1 VLTSICGFFFQTGHN
16 YELSLQQHSQIELTQ
31 DRYNTVPTIDY
42 NFVKVADIQN
52 VNDKDKIDI
61 LVLVTKVGTCTTQA
75 LRSGRDTKKRE
86 VTVTDDSNAEIM
98 YVLITCFPEFS

>member
-1 VLTSICGFFFQTGHN
+1 M
-16 YELSLQQHSQIELTQ
+16 QHTQIEQTL
-31 DRYNTVPTIDY
+31 DRNNAVPTVDY

-61 LVLVTKVGTCTTQA
+61 LVLVTKVGTCVTQA

-86 VTVTDDSNAEIM
+86 VTGNLIFSLEKSQIQILK
-98 YVLITCFPEFS
+98 VLVNP

>member
-1 VLTSICGFFFQTGHN
+1 M
-16 YELSLQQHSQIELTQ
+16 QHTQIEQTL
-31 DRYNTVPTIDY
+31 DRNNAVPTVDY

-61 LVLVTKVGTCTTQA
+61 LVLVTKVGTCVTQA

-86 VTVTDDSNAEIM
+86 VTGKYLLFLE
-98 YVLITCFPEFS
+98 EFQTQIFKLG